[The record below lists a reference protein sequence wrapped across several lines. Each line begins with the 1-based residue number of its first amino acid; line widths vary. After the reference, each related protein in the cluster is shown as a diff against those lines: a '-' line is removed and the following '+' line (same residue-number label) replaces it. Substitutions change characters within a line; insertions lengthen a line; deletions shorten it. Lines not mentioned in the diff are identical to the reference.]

1 MDQIMLLDI
10 VMIMWGLGA
19 IHFLFLGIKSLDDK

>member
-1 MDQIMLLDI
+1 MEGLMNIF
-10 VMIMWGLGA
+10 MIMCGLGA